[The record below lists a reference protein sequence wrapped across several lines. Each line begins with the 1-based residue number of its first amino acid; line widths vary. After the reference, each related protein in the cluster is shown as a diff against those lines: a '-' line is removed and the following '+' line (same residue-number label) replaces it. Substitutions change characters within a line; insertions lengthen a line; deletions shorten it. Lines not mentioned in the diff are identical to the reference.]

1 MGRSVSSVLVAGAG
15 MVGALLLSDKP
26 VAARDVSQGSKSV
39 TFAASAVV
47 FAPGLASTPSS
58 EVRLTISPDGRTALW
73 FSRNRPGGPGGYDI
87 WMSRRATIGW
97 GVPVPVPFDSPGRD
111 FDPAFS
117 PDGHDVYF
125 CSDRPG
131 GLGGDDLYR
140 VAVTSTGFGVPVNLG
155 SAVNSAQNEFAPML
169 SPDRSKLLFSSNR
182 PGGRGRHD
190 LFVARRDGDHFKL
203 ATPLPGNVNT
213 PGDEFDATF
222 LSDSSTVVFARAANF
237 SVDQVNLFYAMPTH
251 GRYASGIMLP
261 RSVNDAAK
269 DTYGPMLDWSNPGTM
284 TFSAQR
290 DGAPSMDL
298 YTITFSVGR
307 ETIQSG
313 DHKR

>member
-1 MGRSVSSVLVAGAG
+1 MRRSVSSVLVAWA
-15 MVGALLLSDKP
+15 ALVMAQLLSHTP
-26 VAARDVSQGSKSV
+26 VAARDVSQGRKNV

-47 FAPGLASTPSS
+47 FAPGPASTPFS

-87 WMSRRATIGW
+87 WMSRRAANDW
-97 GVPVPVPFDSPGRD
+97 GAPVPVPFDSPGRD

-117 PDGHDVYF
+117 PDGRFVYF

-131 GLGGDDLYR
+131 GLGGDDVYR
-140 VAVTSTGFGVPVNLG
+140 VAVTPTGFGVPVNLG
-155 SAVNSAQNEFAPML
+155 SAVNSGENEFAPML
-169 SPDRSKLLFSSNR
+169 SPDQSKLLFSSNR

-190 LFVARRDGDHFKL
+190 LYVARRSGDHFKL
-203 ATPLPGNVNT
+203 AAPLPGDVNT
-213 PGDEFDATF
+213 GGDEFDATF

-237 SVDQVNLFYAMPTH
+237 SVDQVNLFYAMPDH
-251 GRYASGIMLP
+251 GRYDPGAALP
-261 RSVNDAAK
+261 RSVNDVAK

-284 TFSAQR
+284 TFSGQR

-298 YTITFSVGR
+298 YTIAFSVGR
-307 ETIQSG
+307 QTTRSG
-313 DHKR
+313 AHEL